1 MSHRHC
7 IVCGDVWNDTFNFCP
22 RDGGTLMVAPT
33 AAATEVPDELSRPGP
48 SSPPETR
55 AFGNRPTDVFAR
67 RPADNDDF
75 SLGRAELS
83 TPLVVVD
90 PELAALAFPT
100 SNRAGPAATRPE
112 PNKPRSSRVFEI
124 PRLAGAPAAVGDDDE
139 MPVFVGHKRRNA
151 AAFSDTACFRRPID
165 APATELAARM
175 ARYVEPE
182 RASQRVLAKTGTR

>member
-22 RDGGTLMVAPT
+22 RDGGTLMIPPN
-33 AAATEVPDELSRPGP
+33 AAASEARDELSRPAA
-48 SSPPETR
+48 SPAETR

-67 RPADNDDF
+67 RTADSDDF
-75 SLGRAELS
+75 GAGRAAQASPSIAL
-83 TPLVVVD
+83 D
-90 PELAALAFPT
+90 PELAALAFPVP
-100 SNRAGPAATRPE
+100 SRAPANTQPE
-112 PNKPRSSRVFEI
+112 AKPRSSRIFEI
-124 PRLAGAPAAVGDDDE
+124 PKLAGNGSSPLDDDE

-165 APATELAARM
+165 GPANDLAARM

-182 RASQRVLAKTGTR
+182 RARVLAKTGTR